1 MLWVEHMHP
10 KFQRLFLD
18 LQEIQV
24 KPFVFPWYLLNTFLE
39 FCLFSVLSFC
49 LLAAWIWFPSSST
62 RHPAL
67 LFSYLFSI
75 QRGCRGRGWAF
86 TFGLKPKVNFF
97 VQKAEPK
104 MNCFDAENVSSLG
117 GNPGHWSGEGI
128 LLLLHPG
135 SMALLPPLQMW
146 GPTQLGGREGAHRR
160 GFGVQWS
167 PTCCLQLHSDLWDGQ
182 EWVWT
187 PLALAGLH
195 RELLELHKSHWI
207 PLKLVWQLY
216 WDKKKEWFSLNWS
229 VCQLCGWEAWSC
241 FNSMRKWISLK

>member
-24 KPFVFPWYLLNTFLE
+24 KPSLFPWYLLSTFLE
-39 FCLFSVLSFC
+39 LCLFSVLTSC
-49 LLAAWIWFPSSST
+49 CMNLIPEILIPGCTIPRSST
-62 RHPAL
+62 HYPAL

-104 MNCFDAENVSSLG
+104 MNYFDAENVSSLR
-117 GNPGHWSGEGI
+117 GNSGQWSGEDI

-135 SMALLPPLQMW
+135 SNPPRLPWLCSLPSRCGAPPQV
-146 GPTQLGGREGAHRR
+146 GGRGLTG
-160 GFGVQWS
+160 GFLWCPEVPRVACSSTVICEMGRSGSEPLWPWLAFTGSSWS
-167 PTCCLQLHSDLWDGQ
+167 SIKVIG
-182 EWVWT
+182 
-187 PLALAGLH
+187 
-195 RELLELHKSHWI
+195 
-207 PLKLVWQLY
+207 
-216 WDKKKEWFSLNWS
+216 F
-229 VCQLCGWEAWSC
+229 
-241 FNSMRKWISLK
+241 F